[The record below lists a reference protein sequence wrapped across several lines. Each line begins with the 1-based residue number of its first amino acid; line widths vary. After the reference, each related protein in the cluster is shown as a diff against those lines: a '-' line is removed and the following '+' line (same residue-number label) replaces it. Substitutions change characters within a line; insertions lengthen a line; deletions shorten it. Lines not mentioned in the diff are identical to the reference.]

1 MVKSVKNHNTIA
13 FYLKILYNLNDLRK
27 MSKKG
32 GNIMIIIKVKTV
44 KNNKILYSNNDRS
57 DIIPANTA
65 YLSLRKI
72 I

>member
-1 MVKSVKNHNTIA
+1 MVKIANKYNTIA
-13 FYLKILYNLNDLRK
+13 FYEEILYNLNDLRK

-32 GNIMIIIKVKTV
+32 DNILVIMKIRTV
-44 KNNKILYSNNDRS
+44 KNNRVLYSNNDKS

-72 I
+72 L

>member
-1 MVKSVKNHNTIA
+1 MVKSVKNQNTIA

>member
-1 MVKSVKNHNTIA
+1 
-13 FYLKILYNLNDLRK
+13 

-32 GNIMIIIKVKTV
+32 ENIMIIIKVKAI

-65 YLSLRKI
+65 YLSLR
-72 I
+72 